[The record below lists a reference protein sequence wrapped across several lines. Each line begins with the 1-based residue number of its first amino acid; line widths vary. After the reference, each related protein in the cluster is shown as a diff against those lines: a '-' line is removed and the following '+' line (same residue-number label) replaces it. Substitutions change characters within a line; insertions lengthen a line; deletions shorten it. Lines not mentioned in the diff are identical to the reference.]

1 MVVGFL
7 LLALIGLATIGK
19 FVKRR
24 AGGANDRSPEVTMST
39 GQHTPT
45 SAGPGLRSQPV
56 ATSQDGQDASTC
68 ENTPANGKKKLYM
81 DMSGRMKKTKKGSA
95 TFVQSRDTGADKED
109 IDVDGYMLSN
119 VDRYKNTRQNPQPS
133 DILETYGIG
142 SGAQLGDATSTPL
155 SFQSGAVDYPGRFGD
170 IQLPD
175 YQEIDFNFHRSV
187 RNPECQYQP
196 EYWNLDRNEK
206 CSPVALDLN
215 DPSYSASIYSNEQS
229 EKHEVDEHGYLVL
242 EASTG
247 DITHDQFVDRS
258 KMPPK
263 KASLYESEIVPGAYV
278 QNRNSL
284 VNSTLYESI
293 PGIREV

>member
-7 LLALIGLATIGK
+7 LLALIGIATIGK

-24 AGGANDRSPEVTMST
+24 AGSANDRSPEVTMST
-39 GQHTPT
+39 GQHTQT
-45 SAGPGLRSQPV
+45 SAGPGLRSLPV
-56 ATSQDGQDASTC
+56 ATSQDGEDASTR

-81 DMSGRMKKTKKGSA
+81 DMSGSMNKAKKGSV

-119 VDRYKNTRQNPQPS
+119 VNLYKNTRQNPQPS
-133 DILETYGIG
+133 DISEAYGIG
-142 SGAQLGDATSTPL
+142 SGARRGDATSTP

-175 YQEIDFNFHRSV
+175 YQEIDYNFHRSV

-196 EYWNLDRNEK
+196 EYWNLDRNKK
-206 CSPVALDLN
+206 CSPVALDLS

-242 EASTG
+242 DASTG
-247 DITHDQFVDRS
+247 DIIHDQFVDRS
-258 KMPPK
+258 KMPQK
-263 KASLYESEIVPGAYV
+263 KASLYESEIVPGAYA
-278 QNRNSL
+278 QNRNSR